1 MPRRVQSVVSLDPI
15 DRNNRKRS
23 GPIGRLLKTRH
34 FHGKGMKKTDAFG
47 HYLFVGRQRS
57 GKTVSAIWYY
67 EFLKKKYERSGKKV
81 ILYSNMGFG
90 IPVFKANLSA
100 TIRTVKFDKNIV
112 YVFLVD
118 EIQSYFPKDTKDQST
133 LRLIDELTGEFSQLG
148 KRQIYVLSTAQIYG
162 RVNKNLREQCLYMVN
177 CRRSHLSSKCV
188 NDFIDGDDILCDDLG
203 RWSGDPVKIY
213 VHGLPIMKFDTHRM
227 ITV

>member
-1 MPRRVQSVVSLDPI
+1 MGRSQSVISLDPI
-15 DRNNRKRS
+15 DRNNKKRS
-23 GPIGRLLKTRH
+23 GVIGRFFKTRH
-34 FHGKGMKKTDAFG
+34 FGGKGMKRSDAFG

-67 EFLKKKYERSGKKV
+67 EYLKKRYEKAGKRV

-90 IPVFKANLSA
+90 VPISKFSIGP
-100 TIRTVKFDKNIV
+100 TIRSLKFDSDIV
-112 YVFLVD
+112 YIFIID
-118 EIQSYFPKDTKDQST
+118 ELQSYFPKDTKDQTT

-162 RVNKNLREQCLYMVN
+162 RVNKNLREQCLFMVN
-177 CRRSHLSSKCV
+177 CRRSKLSSKVV

-203 RWSGDPVKIY
+203 RWSGDPIKIF
-213 VHGLPIMKFDTHRM
+213 VHGLPTTKFDTHRL
-227 ITV
+227 ITN

>member
-1 MPRRVQSVVSLDPI
+1 MARPQSVVSLDPI
-15 DRNNRKRS
+15 DCNNRRRS
-23 GPIGRLLKTRH
+23 GIIGRFLKTKH
-34 FHGKGMKKTDAFG
+34 FRGQGMAKTDPFG

-67 EFLKKKYERSGKKV
+67 EFLKSKYEKKGKKV

-90 IPVFKANLSA
+90 NPLFKTNLSNLL
-100 TIRTVKFDKNIV
+100 RTVSYDKDIV
-112 YVFLVD
+112 YIFIID
-118 EIQSYFPKDTKDQST
+118 ELQSYFPKDTKDQAT

-177 CRRSHLSSKCV
+177 CRRSRITSKCV
-188 NDFIDGDDILCDDLG
+188 NDFIDGDDVLCDDLG
-203 RWSGDPVKIY
+203 RWSGEPAFIM
-213 VHGLPIMKFDTHRM
+213 VHGLPKFKFDTHRM
-227 ITV
+227 IIV

>member
-1 MPRRVQSVVSLDPI
+1 MSRRSQSVVTLDPI
-15 DRNNRKRS
+15 DRNNRRRS
-23 GPIGRLLKTRH
+23 GPLGRWFKTRH
-34 FHGKGMKKTDAFG
+34 FKGKAMKRTDAFG

-67 EFLKKKYERSGKKV
+67 EHLKKKYEKAGKKV
-81 ILYSNMGFG
+81 VLYSNLGFG
-90 IPVFKANLSA
+90 LPVFKMNLSSI
-100 TIRTVKFDKNIV
+100 IRDVKYDPKIV
-112 YVFLVD
+112 YIFLID
-118 EIQSYFPKDTKDQST
+118 ELQSYFPKDTKDINT

-177 CRRSHLSSKCV
+177 CRRSKITGKCV
-188 NDFIDGDDILCDDLG
+188 NDFIDGDDVLCDDLG
-203 RWSGDPVKIY
+203 RWSGEPVKIL
-213 VHGLPIMKFDTHRM
+213 VHGIPTTKFDTHRM

>member
-1 MPRRVQSVVSLDPI
+1 MARTQSVVSLDPI
-15 DRNNRKRS
+15 DRNNRRQS
-23 GPIGRLLKTRH
+23 GVIGRLFKTKH
-34 FHGKGMKKTDAFG
+34 YGGKGIKKTDPFG

-67 EFLKKKYERSGKKV
+67 EFLKKRYEKQNKKV
-81 ILYSNMGFG
+81 VLFSNMGFG
-90 IPVFKANLSA
+90 YPLTKA
-100 TIRTVKFDKNIV
+100 TISSLIKKVRFNPDIV
-112 YVFLVD
+112 YIFIVD
-118 EIQSYFPKDTKDQST
+118 ELQSYFPKDTKDQTT

-177 CRRSHLSSKCV
+177 CRKSKITNKIV

-203 RWSGDPVKIY
+203 RWSGEPQKIL
-213 VHGLPIMKFDTHRM
+213 VHGLPLTNFDTHRM
-227 ITV
+227 IIS

>member
-1 MPRRVQSVVSLDPI
+1 MPRTQSVVSLDPI
-15 DRNNRKRS
+15 DRNNKKRS
-23 GPIGRLLKTRH
+23 GPIGRFFKTRH
-34 FHGKGMKKTDAFG
+34 YRGKGMKKTDPFG

-67 EFLKKKYERSGKKV
+67 EFLKKRYEHANKRV

-90 IPVFKANLSA
+90 EPITKVTLSD
-100 TIRTVKFDKNIV
+100 TIKKVKYDSDIV
-112 YVFLVD
+112 YIFIID
-118 EIQSYFPKDTKDQST
+118 ELQSYFPKDTKDMAT

-162 RVNKNLREQCLYMVN
+162 RVNKNLREQCLFMVN
-177 CRRSHLSSKCV
+177 CRKSKITNKVV

-203 RWSGDPVKIY
+203 RWSGEPVKIL
-213 VHGLPIMKFDTHRM
+213 VHGLPKTNFDTHRM
-227 ITV
+227 IIH

>member
-1 MPRRVQSVVSLDPI
+1 MSRRTQSVVTLDPI
-15 DRNNRKRS
+15 DRNNKHRS
-23 GPIGRLLKTRH
+23 GVIGRFFKTKH
-34 FHGKGMKKTDAFG
+34 FRGKGITKTDPFG

-57 GKTVSAIWYY
+57 GKTVSAIWYFEY
-67 EFLKKKYERSGKKV
+67 LKKRYERRNMKV
-81 ILYSNMGFG
+81 ILYSNMGLG
-90 IPVFKANLSA
+90 LPVMKVNLS
-100 TIRTVKFDKNIV
+100 TIIRNISFDKNKV
-112 YVFLVD
+112 YIFIVD
-118 EIQSYFPKDTKDQST
+118 ELQSYFPKDTKDMTT

-177 CRRSHLSSKCV
+177 CRKSRITNKVV

-203 RWSGDPVKIY
+203 RWSGEPVRIM
-213 VHGLPIMKFDTHRM
+213 VHGLPTLKFDTHRM